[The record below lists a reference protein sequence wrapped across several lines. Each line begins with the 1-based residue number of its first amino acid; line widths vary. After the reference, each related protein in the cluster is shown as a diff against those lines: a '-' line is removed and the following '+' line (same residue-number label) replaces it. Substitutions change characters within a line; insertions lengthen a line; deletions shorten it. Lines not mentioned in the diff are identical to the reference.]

1 MKGNEERRAIITLDK
16 LNTYGRIE
24 VDRDE
29 LRAAVRTAKAALA
42 KRIPLR
48 AGVEGND
55 DQDCYLCPSCQA
67 PVGVADAIDLTDD
80 YCYSCGQALDWD
92 SFI

>member
-29 LRAAVRTAKAALA
+29 LRAAVRVAKAALG

-48 AGVEGND
+48 ARAEGND
-55 DQDCYLCPSCQA
+55 DQDYYLCPSCQA
-67 PVGVADAIDLTDD
+67 HIVVAAVDLTDD

-92 SFI
+92 